1 MPRFFSMPHRC
12 IINVMKNEGDLFP
25 PKKLAGTVV
34 FEVLGDNLL
43 LCCLFSLAL
52 FLKDTGSL
60 TWIDSPVSRSRAEAE
75 DCCFQN
81 VKGSR
86 QDDRV
91 SFYSLRT
98 LQGCCWS
105 GFISLL
111 VLLLGNVTFQLTNRL
126 PGKVMEVNAF
136 VHHHI
141 LALWIGIKSW
151 DTDELIWFRWSKVK
165 VTLTTSPPRYRDL
178 SGTPWEHSC
187 TFRSL

>member
-105 GFISLL
+105 GFYFIVGSLARKCYL
-111 VLLLGNVTFQLTNRL
+111 PVDQPVTRESNGSDCICSSSYFSPLNRNQI
-126 PGKVMEVNAF
+126 VRY
-136 VHHHI
+136 
-141 LALWIGIKSW
+141 WW
-151 DTDELIWFRWSKVK
+151 TDLI
-165 VTLTTSPPRYRDL
+165 
-178 SGTPWEHSC
+178 
-187 TFRSL
+187 